1 MGSDNMVLPK
11 TFTILCEQGLLHIY
25 LIQLLESKGWKYIPF
40 VELYLQKPKM
50 YVDFAWFGASIGKD
64 YLRYD
69 PRIYEVNT
77 YLKNLLVGSGV
88 RGEKINK
95 DIITNKHSLYFQFYT
110 QFPEVCNKHLC
121 YSSDINR
128 VNTINNDDVLILRP
142 VGSGAGGGA
151 NVYIVKTINELNY
164 YKRKLNRFPFV
175 LASNYI
181 KNPMLINLTKFH
193 LRMLWVVYPDKNGN
207 YHHMLYPY
215 GKIVTAKNKF
225 KNSDYSNPDIH
236 DTHFKSTCINRYFP
250 EDLKCINNLT
260 DEIIESLYAQ
270 MNLILESTFS
280 IYKSNIN
287 SFPETKYGFEVFGCD
302 FMITDDNVIKLL
314 EINARHDYGVD
325 DLKKLNPDGFKGFC
339 ESFYKWIFEIVIL
352 PIFE

>member
-1 MGSDNMVLPK
+1 MSSDIKVKEK
-11 TFTILCEQGLLHIY
+11 TFTILCKQGLLHTY
-25 LIQLLESKGWKYIPF
+25 LIDLLESKGWKYIDF
-40 VELYLQKPKM
+40 DELYLQKPKI

-69 PRIYEVNT
+69 ARIYDVNT

-88 RGEKINK
+88 RGETTNK
-95 DIITNKHSLYFQFYT
+95 DIITNKHSLYFQFLT
-110 QFPEVCNKHLC
+110 QFPDICNKHLC
-121 YSSDINR
+121 YSCDINE
-128 VNTINNDDVLILRP
+128 VNTIHNDDVLILRP

-193 LRMLWVVYPDKNGN
+193 LRMLWVVYPDRNNN
-207 YHHMLYPY
+207 YHHILYPY
-215 GKIVTAKNKF
+215 GKIVTAKNNF

-236 DTHFKSTCINRYFP
+236 DTHFKSTFINRYFP
-250 EDLKCINNLT
+250 EDLKDINNINDDT
-260 DEIIESLYAQ
+260 IKNLYEQ
-270 MNLILESTFS
+270 MNLILESAFS
-280 IYKSNIN
+280 IYKSNIY

-314 EINARHDYGVD
+314 EINARHDYGVE
-325 DLKKLNPDGFKGFC
+325 DLNKLNPEGFKCFC
-339 ESFYKWIFEIVIL
+339 KSFYKWICEIVISPL
-352 PIFE
+352 FE